1 MRSIRGTFAKFG
13 VFAVVM
19 VLLTAGLLMVFGE
32 YRGGASRSYT
42 AVFGDVSGLKV
53 GDSVRAAG
61 LKVGSVTN
69 VALQPDKTV
78 VVDFGAE
85 PSVALTMGT
94 RVAVRYLNLVGDRYL
109 ELVDQP
115 GSTRTMPPGG
125 RVPID
130 RTAPALDLDVLLGGL
145 KPVLQGLNP
154 EDVNALSASLI
165 QVVQGQGPTVESLF
179 SKTSSFTN
187 ALADNE
193 RVVTGL
199 IDNLNGA
206 MAALAEDGDQFAAT
220 VQRLQQLV
228 RELSAER
235 EPIGAAIDAL
245 SSGAASLADLMTD
258 ARPPLTA
265 TVDELSRLV
274 PNLAGGND
282 ELDAALVKAPEN
294 YRKLARIGAYGSFV
308 NYYLCGIQIRV
319 SDLQGRTAVFPWVKQ
334 ETGRCAEQP

>member
-78 VVDFGAE
+78 VVDFAAE

-94 RVAVRYLNLVGDRYL
+94 RVAVRYLNFVGDRYL

-115 GSTRTMPPGG
+115 GSTRTMPPGS

-165 QVVQGQGPTVESLF
+165 QAVQGQGPTVESLF

-193 RVVTGL
+193 RVVTEL

-206 MAALAEDGDQFAAT
+206 MATLAEDGDQFAAT

-235 EPIGAAIDAL
+235 EPIGVSIDAL
-245 SSGAASLADLMTD
+245 SSGAASLVDLMTD

-265 TVDELSRLV
+265 TVDELSRLA

-334 ETGRCAEQP
+334 ETGRCAEEP

>member
-115 GSTRTMPPGG
+115 GSTRTMPPGS

-334 ETGRCAEQP
+334 ETGRCAEEP